1 MLTVVLLVVGGRKQG
16 SGHEEMAEVRNSLIF
31 FFQRSRVAKGPAYTP
46 ADDIFVAQEFTA
58 EDL

>member
-31 FFQRSRVAKGPAYTP
+31 FFQMSRVAWGHACTP
-46 ADDIFVAQEFTA
+46 MDDIFVAQEFVA